1 MVKPSFSIQIHET
14 EFILH
19 QMRPLRFH
27 LRIMALI
34 NTLSAHENDGKQ
46 VTGGFDKSAAKINR
60 FFSGKSYERFLYL
73 KQLQHVNLL
82 HLNHYWQLVCVRK
95 VAAGSNY
102 R

>member
-1 MVKPSFSIQIHET
+1 
-14 EFILH
+14 
-19 QMRPLRFH
+19 
-27 LRIMALI
+27 MALI

-46 VTGGFDKSAAKINR
+46 VTRGFDKSAAKINR
-60 FFSGKSYERFLYL
+60 FFSGKSSERFPYL

>member
-1 MVKPSFSIQIHET
+1 
-14 EFILH
+14 
-19 QMRPLRFH
+19 
-27 LRIMALI
+27 MALI

-46 VTGGFDKSAAKINR
+46 VTEGFDKSAAKINR

-95 VAAGSNY
+95 AAAGSNY